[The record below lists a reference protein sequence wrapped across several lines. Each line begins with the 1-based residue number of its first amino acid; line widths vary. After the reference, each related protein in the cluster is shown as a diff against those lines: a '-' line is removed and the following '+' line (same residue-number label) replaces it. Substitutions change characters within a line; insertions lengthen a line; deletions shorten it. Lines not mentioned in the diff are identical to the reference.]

1 LGSLKSYLIAI
12 EHQGREAEPT
22 ADLAFERDVE

>member
-12 EHQGREAEPT
+12 EHEGRVAAQPEEAPAVAEKS
-22 ADLAFERDVE
+22 